1 MQFRK
6 YSTIEN
12 TYLTSFLDKIKTEG
26 YDQME
31 YVVQEKVHGSNV
43 CIITDGKVIQ
53 FAKRTEIIEDEAS
66 FFRINQ
72 LREKYSDKI
81 FSLYR
86 SLKQEFEINS
96 LSIFG
101 EYFGGYYPHINVKKD
116 LLAKTVQKG
125 VYYLPNNEFYAFD
138 ILLNGHVYLDVD
150 TCNRLFHE
158 FGFVYAESLFR
169 GNLQESLNYQN
180 DFQST
185 IPHKFNLPIIE
196 DNACEG
202 VIIRPIKPI
211 FLSNGSRVLLKN
223 KNEKWSEISKRTDK
237 QRSPKIQR
245 ENKTLSNECSE
256 LILELETYITL
267 NRFQNIHSK
276 LGVIDIQKDF
286 GKLMGLYSTD
296 VLEEFLKMNESN
308 YVGLDKS
315 EQKIITK
322 ELTAMVKA
330 FLKSIAK

>member
-31 YVVQEKVHGSNV
+31 YVVQEKIHGSNV

-169 GNLQESLNYQN
+169 GNLQESVNYQN

-185 IPHKFNLPIIE
+185 IPDKFKLPIIE

-202 VIIRPIKPI
+202 VIIRPIKPL

-223 KNEKWSEISKRTDK
+223 KNEKWTEISKRTDK
-237 QRSPKIQR
+237 HRTPKIQR
-245 ENKTLSNECSE
+245 ENKTLSNECSV
-256 LILELETYITL
+256 LIVELETYITL
-267 NRFQNIHSK
+267 NRLQNIQSK
-276 LGVIDIQKDF
+276 LGIIDIQKDF

>member
-53 FAKRTEIIEDEAS
+53 FAKRTEIIEDEVS

-72 LREKYSDKI
+72 LREKYSYKI
-81 FSLYR
+81 FSLFN

-101 EYFGGYYPHINVKKD
+101 EYFGGYYPHKKVKKD
-116 LLAKTVQKG
+116 PLAKTVQKG

-138 ILLNGHVYLDVD
+138 ILLNGHIYLDVD

-185 IPHKFNLPIIE
+185 IPHKFKLPIIE

-202 VIIRPIKPI
+202 VIIRPIKPL

-237 QRSPKIQR
+237 HRSPKIQR
-245 ENKTLSNECSE
+245 ENKTLSNECSV
-256 LILELETYITL
+256 LIVELETYITL
-267 NRFQNIHSK
+267 NRLQNIQSK
-276 LGVIDIQKDF
+276 LGIIDIQKDF

-296 VLEEFLKMNESN
+296 VLEEFLKMNASN
-308 YVGLDKS
+308 YEGLDKS

-322 ELTAMVKA
+322 ELTSMVKA
-330 FLKSIAK
+330 FLKSIAR

>member
-116 LLAKTVQKG
+116 PLAKTVQKG

-138 ILLNGHVYLDVD
+138 ILLNGHIYLDVD
-150 TCNRLFHE
+150 VCNRLFHE

-169 GNLQESLNYQN
+169 GNLQDCLNYQN

-185 IPHKFNLPIIE
+185 IPQKFKLPIIE

-202 VIIRPIKPI
+202 VVIRPVQPL

-237 QRSPKIQR
+237 HRSPKIQR
-245 ENKTLSNECSE
+245 ENKTLSNECSA
-256 LILELETYITL
+256 LIVELETYITL
-267 NRFQNIHSK
+267 NRLQNIQSK
-276 LGVIDIQKDF
+276 LGIIDIQKDF

-296 VLEEFLKMNESN
+296 VLEEFLKMHASN
-308 YVGLDKS
+308 YEGLDKS
-315 EQKIITK
+315 EQKMITK
-322 ELTAMVKA
+322 ELSVLVKV
-330 FLKSIAK
+330 FLKSAYE